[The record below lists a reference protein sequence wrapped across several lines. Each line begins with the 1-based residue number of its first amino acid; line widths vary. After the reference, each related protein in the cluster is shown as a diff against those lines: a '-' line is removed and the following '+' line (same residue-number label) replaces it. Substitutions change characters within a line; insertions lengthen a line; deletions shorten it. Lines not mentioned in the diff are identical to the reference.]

1 MTTVQIELPDDLA
14 RQAKEA
20 GLLSPQALESL
31 LRDQLRKRA
40 GQALQEIWARMPAEE
55 ATPQIE
61 QEIVEVVRAER
72 RKRRTP

>member
-1 MTTVQIELPDDLA
+1 MTTVQIELPDELA
-14 RQAKEA
+14 RQAQEA
-20 GLLSPQALESL
+20 GLLSPETLESL

-40 GQALQEIWARMPAEE
+40 GQALREIWARMPAEE

-72 RKRRTP
+72 RKRR